1 MKQKFDII
9 TSTCVPLPLE
19 NVDTDQIIPARFLK
33 ATTKEEKF
41 FGDNLFRDWRY
52 HKDGTIVEDF
62 VLNNPKYKGCIL
74 VAGKNFG
81 SGSSREH
88 AAWAIAGYGFRVVIS
103 SFFADIHKNNELNN
117 FVLPVQ
123 VSEAFLSELF
133 STIQD
138 NPDAQVEVDLPNQT
152 VTNLT
157 TGHAEHFDI
166 NGYKKHCL
174 MNGLD
179 DIDFLVANKDKIEQ
193 WEKRTPSI
201 SPCLGGVSEASP
213 KQGRLVGSPFVEIM
227 DATLRDGEQTNGVSF
242 LPHEKLVMARKL
254 LSDVNVDRIEIA
266 SARVSEGEREAVT
279 KICAY
284 AQKNGLL
291 DRVEVL
297 GFVDGGKSIDW
308 IAECGG
314 KVVNLL
320 AKGSLKHCTHQLQKT
335 SEEHIS
341 DILHEVE
348 YAASKGISVNLYL
361 EDWSNGMKDSPEY
374 VYQLMDELTANSQ
387 KQIARFMLPDTL
399 GVMNPLQV
407 IEYFRKMIKRYPET
421 HFDFHA
427 HNDYDLAVSNSLAAV
442 YSGARGLHVTVNG
455 LGERCG
461 NAPMASVQAILKD
474 QFHAKTNIVENQL
487 NDLSRM
493 VESFSG
499 ITVAPNQPIVGE
511 NVFTQVAGVHADGD
525 TKDKL
530 YYNELMP
537 ERFGRKREYALGK
550 NSGKAN
556 IAKNLE
562 ELGLELTP
570 EQTRRVTERITELGD
585 KKEIV
590 TQEDLPFIVSDVLKH
605 DSSDDKVK
613 LISYVVSTAYG
624 LRPGANVKVE
634 INGHQYEAA
643 GTGDGQYDAFVKAL
657 RYIYKKYLD
666 RTFPIL
672 ANYQV
677 TIPPGGRTD
686 ALVQTVITWNDNG
699 KMIRTRGLDADQT
712 EAAIKATFKMLNI
725 IENEIT
731 I

>member
-1 MKQKFDII
+1 
-9 TSTCVPLPLE
+9 
-19 NVDTDQIIPARFLK
+19 
-33 ATTKEEKF
+33 
-41 FGDNLFRDWRY
+41 
-52 HKDGTIVEDF
+52 
-62 VLNNPKYKGCIL
+62 
-74 VAGKNFG
+74 
-81 SGSSREH
+81 
-88 AAWAIAGYGFRVVIS
+88 
-103 SFFADIHKNNELNN
+103 
-117 FVLPVQ
+117 
-123 VSEAFLSELF
+123 
-133 STIQD
+133 
-138 NPDAQVEVDLPNQT
+138 
-152 VTNLT
+152 
-157 TGHAEHFDI
+157 
-166 NGYKKHCL
+166 
-174 MNGLD
+174 MNTYQSM
-179 DIDFLVANKDKIEQ
+179 V
-193 WEKRTPSI
+193 
-201 SPCLGGVSEASP
+201 
-213 KQGRLVGSPFVEIM
+213 PFVEIM

-320 AKGSLKHCTHQLQKT
+320 AKGSLKHCTHQLHKT
-335 SEEHIS
+335 PEEHIS

-407 IEYFRKMIKRYPET
+407 IDYFRKMIKRYPEV

-474 QFHAKTNIVENQL
+474 QFHAKTNIVESQL

-499 ITVAPNQPIVGE
+499 ISVAPNQPIVGE

>member
-1 MKQKFDII
+1 MGTAQQVNNYKRLA
-9 TSTCVPLPLE
+9 PL
-19 NVDTDQIIPARFLK
+19 
-33 ATTKEEKF
+33 
-41 FGDNLFRDWRY
+41 
-52 HKDGTIVEDF
+52 
-62 VLNNPKYKGCIL
+62 
-74 VAGKNFG
+74 
-81 SGSSREH
+81 
-88 AAWAIAGYGFRVVIS
+88 
-103 SFFADIHKNNELNN
+103 
-117 FVLPVQ
+117 
-123 VSEAFLSELF
+123 
-133 STIQD
+133 
-138 NPDAQVEVDLPNQT
+138 
-152 VTNLT
+152 
-157 TGHAEHFDI
+157 
-166 NGYKKHCL
+166 
-174 MNGLD
+174 
-179 DIDFLVANKDKIEQ
+179 
-193 WEKRTPSI
+193 
-201 SPCLGGVSEASP
+201 
-213 KQGRLVGSPFVEIM
+213 VEIM
-227 DATLRDGEQTNGVSF
+227 DSTLRDGEQTNGVSF

-320 AKGSLKHCTHQLQKT
+320 AKGSLKHCTHQLHKT
-335 SEEHIS
+335 PEEHIS
-341 DILHEVE
+341 DIKREME

-374 VYQLMDELTANSQ
+374 VYQLMDALTSHPSPLTSI
-387 KQIARFMLPDTL
+387 KRFMLPDTL

-407 IEYFRKMIKRYPET
+407 VEYFRKMIKRYPEV

-442 YSGARGLHVTVNG
+442 LSGAKGLHVTVNG

-461 NAPMASVQAILKD
+461 NAPLASVQAILKD
-474 QFHAKTNIVENQL
+474 QFHAKTHINENQL
-487 NDLSRM
+487 NDISRM

-511 NVFTQVAGVHADGD
+511 HVFTQVAGVHADGD

-530 YYNELMP
+530 YYNELIP

-550 NSGKAN
+550 QSGRAN

-570 EQTRRVTERITELGD
+570 EQTRRVTQRITELGD

-590 TQEDLPFIVSDVLKH
+590 TQEDLPYIVSDVLKH
-605 DSSDDKVK
+605 DGSEDKVK

-624 LRPGANVKVE
+624 LKPGANIKVE
-634 INGHQYEAA
+634 INGKQYDGSAV
-643 GTGDGQYDAFVKAL
+643 GDGQYDAFVKAL

-677 TIPPGGRTD
+677 SIPPGGRTD
-686 ALVQTVITWNDNG
+686 ALVQTVISWHHEG
-699 KMIRTRGLDADQT
+699 GLLRTRGLDADQT

-725 IENEIT
+725 IENEQKKQ
-731 I
+731 

>member
-1 MKQKFDII
+1 MGTAQQVNNYKRLA
-9 TSTCVPLPLE
+9 PL
-19 NVDTDQIIPARFLK
+19 
-33 ATTKEEKF
+33 
-41 FGDNLFRDWRY
+41 
-52 HKDGTIVEDF
+52 
-62 VLNNPKYKGCIL
+62 
-74 VAGKNFG
+74 
-81 SGSSREH
+81 
-88 AAWAIAGYGFRVVIS
+88 
-103 SFFADIHKNNELNN
+103 
-117 FVLPVQ
+117 
-123 VSEAFLSELF
+123 
-133 STIQD
+133 
-138 NPDAQVEVDLPNQT
+138 
-152 VTNLT
+152 
-157 TGHAEHFDI
+157 
-166 NGYKKHCL
+166 
-174 MNGLD
+174 
-179 DIDFLVANKDKIEQ
+179 
-193 WEKRTPSI
+193 
-201 SPCLGGVSEASP
+201 
-213 KQGRLVGSPFVEIM
+213 VEIM
-227 DATLRDGEQTNGVSF
+227 DSTLRDGEQTNGVSF

-308 IAECGG
+308 IVECGG

-320 AKGSLKHCTHQLQKT
+320 AKGSLKHCTHQLHKT
-335 SEEHIS
+335 PEEHIS
-341 DILHEVE
+341 DIKREME

-374 VYQLMDELTANSQ
+374 VYQLMDALTSHPSPLTSI
-387 KQIARFMLPDTL
+387 KRFMLPDTL

-407 IEYFRKMIKRYPET
+407 VEYFRKMIKRYPEV

-442 YSGARGLHVTVNG
+442 LSGAKGLHVTVNG

-461 NAPMASVQAILKD
+461 NAPLASVQAILKD
-474 QFHAKTNIVENQL
+474 QFHAKTNINENQL
-487 NDLSRM
+487 NDISRM

-499 ITVAPNQPIVGE
+499 IAVAPNQPIVGE
-511 NVFTQVAGVHADGD
+511 HVFTQVAGVHADGD

-530 YYNELMP
+530 YYNELIP

-570 EQTRRVTERITELGD
+570 EQTRRVTQRITELGD

-590 TQEDLPFIVSDVLKH
+590 TQEDLPYIVSDVLKH
-605 DSSDDKVK
+605 DGSEDKVK

-624 LRPGANVKVE
+624 LKPGANIKVE
-634 INGHQYEAA
+634 INGKQYDGSAV
-643 GTGDGQYDAFVKAL
+643 GDGQYDAFVKAL
-657 RYIYKKYLD
+657 RYIYKKYLN

-677 TIPPGGRTD
+677 SIPPGGRTD
-686 ALVQTVITWNDNG
+686 ALVQTVISWHYNDG
-699 KMIRTRGLDADQT
+699 LLRTRGLDADQT
-712 EAAIKATFKMLNI
+712 DAAIKATFKMLNI
-725 IENEIT
+725 IENDIT
-731 I
+731 KQ

>member
-1 MKQKFDII
+1 
-9 TSTCVPLPLE
+9 
-19 NVDTDQIIPARFLK
+19 
-33 ATTKEEKF
+33 
-41 FGDNLFRDWRY
+41 
-52 HKDGTIVEDF
+52 
-62 VLNNPKYKGCIL
+62 
-74 VAGKNFG
+74 
-81 SGSSREH
+81 
-88 AAWAIAGYGFRVVIS
+88 
-103 SFFADIHKNNELNN
+103 
-117 FVLPVQ
+117 
-123 VSEAFLSELF
+123 
-133 STIQD
+133 
-138 NPDAQVEVDLPNQT
+138 
-152 VTNLT
+152 
-157 TGHAEHFDI
+157 
-166 NGYKKHCL
+166 
-174 MNGLD
+174 MNTYQSM
-179 DIDFLVANKDKIEQ
+179 V
-193 WEKRTPSI
+193 
-201 SPCLGGVSEASP
+201 
-213 KQGRLVGSPFVEIM
+213 PFVEIM

-279 KICAY
+279 KICTY

-291 DRVEVL
+291 ERVEVL

-320 AKGSLKHCTHQLQKT
+320 AKGSLKHCTHQLHKT
-335 SEEHIS
+335 PEEHIG
-341 DILHEVE
+341 DIKKELE

-407 IEYFRKMIKRYPET
+407 IDYFRKMIKRYPEV

-474 QFHAKTNIVENQL
+474 QFHAKTNIVESQL

-499 ITVAPNQPIVGE
+499 ISVAPNQPIVGE

-605 DSSDDKVK
+605 DGSDDKVK

-731 I
+731 K

>member
-1 MKQKFDII
+1 MGTAQQVNNYKRLA
-9 TSTCVPLPLE
+9 PL
-19 NVDTDQIIPARFLK
+19 
-33 ATTKEEKF
+33 
-41 FGDNLFRDWRY
+41 
-52 HKDGTIVEDF
+52 
-62 VLNNPKYKGCIL
+62 
-74 VAGKNFG
+74 
-81 SGSSREH
+81 
-88 AAWAIAGYGFRVVIS
+88 
-103 SFFADIHKNNELNN
+103 
-117 FVLPVQ
+117 
-123 VSEAFLSELF
+123 
-133 STIQD
+133 
-138 NPDAQVEVDLPNQT
+138 
-152 VTNLT
+152 
-157 TGHAEHFDI
+157 
-166 NGYKKHCL
+166 
-174 MNGLD
+174 
-179 DIDFLVANKDKIEQ
+179 
-193 WEKRTPSI
+193 
-201 SPCLGGVSEASP
+201 
-213 KQGRLVGSPFVEIM
+213 VEIM
-227 DATLRDGEQTNGVSF
+227 DSTLRDGEQTNGVSF

-320 AKGSLKHCTHQLQKT
+320 AKGSLKHCTHQLHKT
-335 SEEHIS
+335 PEEHIS
-341 DILHEVE
+341 DIKREME

-374 VYQLMDELTANSQ
+374 VYQLMDALTSHPSPLTSI
-387 KQIARFMLPDTL
+387 KRFMLPDTL

-407 IEYFRKMIKRYPET
+407 VEYFRKMIKRYPEV

-442 YSGARGLHVTVNG
+442 LSGAKGLHVTVNG

-461 NAPMASVQAILKD
+461 NAPLASVQAILKD
-474 QFHAKTNIVENQL
+474 QFHAKTNINENQL
-487 NDLSRM
+487 NDISRM

-499 ITVAPNQPIVGE
+499 IAVAPNQPIVGE
-511 NVFTQVAGVHADGD
+511 HVFTQVAGVHADGD

-530 YYNELMP
+530 YYNELIP

-550 NSGKAN
+550 QSGRAN

-590 TQEDLPFIVSDVLKH
+590 TLDDLPYIVSDVLKH
-605 DSSDDKVK
+605 DGSEDKVK

-634 INGHQYEAA
+634 INGQQYEGSAV
-643 GTGDGQYDAFVKAL
+643 GDGQFDAFVKAL

-666 RTFPIL
+666 RTFPFL

-686 ALVQTVITWNDNG
+686 ALVQTVISWHYKDG
-699 KMIRTRGLDADQT
+699 LLRTRGLDADQT

-725 IENEIT
+725 IENDIT
-731 I
+731 KE